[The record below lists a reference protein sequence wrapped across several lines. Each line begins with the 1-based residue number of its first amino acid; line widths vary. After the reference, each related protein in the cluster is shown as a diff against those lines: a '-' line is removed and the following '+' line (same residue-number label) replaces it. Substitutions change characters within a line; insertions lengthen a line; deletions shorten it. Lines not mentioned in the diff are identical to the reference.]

1 MSDERNISDQLKI
14 TDADGEVS
22 PADRTEAGANTGSAS
37 TEGDN
42 VGVLGDVAHPFDQ
55 TNGIVDEFD
64 ERLAQEGD
72 PVTSAGGVDAS
83 SDVTTDAVGNDAET
97 SGRHAAPVTD
107 AGVAPDDGD
116 PLTAND
122 TVR

>member
-1 MSDERNISDQLKI
+1 MSDSRDIEDQLKI

-22 PADRTEAGANTGSAS
+22 PADRTEAGANTGSESAAGQ
-37 TEGDN
+37 EAN

-64 ERLAQEGD
+64 EHTAQRAD
-72 PVTSAGGVDAS
+72 TVTTPGGPDAR
-83 SDVTTDAVGNDAET
+83 TERATDAVADDSDDA
-97 SGRHAAPVTD
+97 SGRHAAPIPSDDFV
-107 AGVAPDDGD
+107 DGD
-116 PLTAND
+116 SGSG